1 VHVTKLYT
9 DDADL
14 YDIAF
19 DWDVS
24 AEVEWLVDRLG
35 PGCRSIFE
43 PGCGSG
49 RMLDAFA
56 SRGLEVVGIDS
67 SPRMVALARERLAGV
82 GSVHVAD
89 MTNFDLGR
97 SFDGAVSPINTLLHL
112 TPTELQRHL
121 QVMARHLKPGACYV
135 VQVGLVDPAQREPF
149 ARSHW
154 EATRGDTHLRIDWFD
169 EKLDVLAGR
178 SRQRSRIKVL
188 RGPRAGET
196 VEEVHDMTA

>member
-56 SRGLEVVGIDS
+56 SHGLEVVGIDS
-67 SPRMVALARERLAGV
+67 SPPMVALARERLAGV
-82 GSVHVAD
+82 GSVH
-89 MTNFDLGR
+89 
-97 SFDGAVSPINTLLHL
+97 
-112 TPTELQRHL
+112 
-121 QVMARHLKPGACYV
+121 
-135 VQVGLVDPAQREPF
+135 
-149 ARSHW
+149 
-154 EATRGDTHLRIDWFD
+154 
-169 EKLDVLAGR
+169 GR

-196 VEEVHDMTA
+196 VEEVHDMTAWTPGARRSRSPGTSSRTGHRRREAPFEPTIHRVRMMLSVARCAMMVRMRPTRNWAWALGGLVVWAAMFFAFLLIAIPRH

>member
-49 RMLDAFA
+49 P
-56 SRGLEVVGIDS
+56 SK
-67 SPRMVALARERLAGV
+67 
-82 GSVHVAD
+82 
-89 MTNFDLGR
+89 R
-97 SFDGAVSPINTLLHL
+97 ST
-112 TPTELQRHL
+112 T
-121 QVMARHLKPGACYV
+121 
-135 VQVGLVDPAQREPF
+135 
-149 ARSHW
+149 
-154 EATRGDTHLRIDWFD
+154 
-169 EKLDVLAGR
+169 
-178 SRQRSRIKVL
+178 
-188 RGPRAGET
+188 
-196 VEEVHDMTA
+196 